1 MKRFAPLF
9 AMMLAAVFAI
19 AADAPSPLQMNQK
32 DPSKAP
38 KIYVI
43 PIGLDGHGQ
52 MGTDIRLSAFEKVVK
67 DVNEKKP
74 DLIIFVMESSDGKTG
89 KAYLGNDDRS
99 ERGQMDFEDARKM
112 IDLLKADLGTIP
124 QVMWV
129 KDSVGFSTALALA
142 WPDLYMSSKA
152 RLWGMDRVREQ
163 YERTSDD
170 EVRKKYMAAWTGIVN
185 GFLRRGGY
193 PSELGLAMM
202 RPELLLSVSWNGR
215 NLTWRSD
222 TKGTF
227 LVEGD
232 TQAVANFDAKTA
244 EDLGLCDGIADSIED
259 LMFLL
264 GYREWDDSLGKNN
277 QDGVKIVGD
286 YIAEWRKAYTKSIE
300 SFGEYEKNVAAS
312 KFTAAKTALERV
324 RDAMKKYPALE
335 FRWRIQGRPG
345 LDDVEKI
352 LLQLKEQSRS
362 APKNK

>member
-1 MKRFAPLF
+1 ML
-9 AMMLAAVFAI
+9 LAAMFAF
-19 AADAPSPLQMNQK
+19 AADTPSPLQMDQK
-32 DPSKAP
+32 DPAKAP

-43 PIGLDGHGQ
+43 PMGLDGHGQ

-67 DVNEKKP
+67 DVKEKKP
-74 DLIIFVMESSDGKTG
+74 DLIIFVMESSDGRTG

-99 ERGQMDFEDARKM
+99 ERGQMDFEDGRKM
-112 IDLLKADLGTIP
+112 VDLLKSDLGPIP
-124 QVMWV
+124 QVMWI

-142 WPDLYMSSKA
+142 WPDLYMSSTA

-163 YERTSDD
+163 YERTQDD
-170 EVRKKYMAAWTGIVN
+170 EVRKKYMAAWNGIVN

-215 NLTWRSD
+215 NLNWRPD

-227 LVEGD
+227 LVDGD
-232 TQAVANFDAKTA
+232 TKAVANFDAKTA

-277 QDGVKIVGD
+277 QDGVKLVGD
-286 YIAEWRKAYTKSIE
+286 YITDWRKTYAKTVEY
-300 SFGEYEKNVAAS
+300 FVEYEKNFKAS
-312 KFTAAKTALERV
+312 KFTAAKALLERI
-324 RDAMKKYPALE
+324 RDAMKKYPAVE

-345 LDDVEKI
+345 IDDIEQM
-352 LLQLKEQSRS
+352 LLQVKEQAKGAKRNS
-362 APKNK
+362 

>member
-1 MKRFAPLF
+1 
-9 AMMLAAVFAI
+9 
-19 AADAPSPLQMNQK
+19 
-32 DPSKAP
+32 
-38 KIYVI
+38 
-43 PIGLDGHGQ
+43 
-52 MGTDIRLSAFEKVVK
+52 
-67 DVNEKKP
+67 
-74 DLIIFVMESSDGKTG
+74 
-89 KAYLGNDDRS
+89 
-99 ERGQMDFEDARKM
+99 M
-112 IDLLKADLGTIP
+112 IDLLKADLGAIP

-163 YERTSDD
+163 YEHTSDD

-202 RPELLLSVSWNGR
+202 RPELMLSVSWNGR

-227 LVEGD
+227 LVDGD
-232 TQAVANFDAKTA
+232 SQAVANFDAKTA

-345 LDDVEKI
+345 LDGVEKI

>member
-1 MKRFAPLF
+1 
-9 AMMLAAVFAI
+9 
-19 AADAPSPLQMNQK
+19 
-32 DPSKAP
+32 
-38 KIYVI
+38 
-43 PIGLDGHGQ
+43 
-52 MGTDIRLSAFEKVVK
+52 
-67 DVNEKKP
+67 
-74 DLIIFVMESSDGKTG
+74 
-89 KAYLGNDDRS
+89 
-99 ERGQMDFEDARKM
+99 
-112 IDLLKADLGTIP
+112 
-124 QVMWV
+124 
-129 KDSVGFSTALALA
+129 
-142 WPDLYMSSKA
+142 
-152 RLWGMDRVREQ
+152 
-163 YERTSDD
+163 
-170 EVRKKYMAAWTGIVN
+170 
-185 GFLRRGGY
+185 
-193 PSELGLAMM
+193 MM

-227 LVEGD
+227 LVDGD